1 MTDRRMLWIGV
12 GNSHERAASP
22 GRAEHGRK
30 FPNARRIKA
39 MKVPTLL
46 RIE

>member
-1 MTDRRMLWIGV
+1 MTDKRLLWIGV
-12 GNSHERAASP
+12 GNAIGRAASP

-46 RIE
+46 RVE